1 MRRSPPTHGKPR
13 TVRENRFEGGL
24 TMWIQT
30 ALLVVA
36 SLLQASAPAG
46 TVAAQKKVDLIV
58 IEKSAHT
65 MTLMSRGNAL
75 KTYHVALSTVPVGA
89 KERAGDHKV
98 PEGKYTIDEKKPQS
112 RFHLALHVSY
122 PNAVDRAH
130 AKKLGVEP
138 GGEIE
143 IHGLEK
149 KYAWVGSMHRAKDW
163 TDGCIAV
170 TDAEIEEIYP
180 LVAVGTAVEIRP

>member
-1 MRRSPPTHGKPR
+1 
-13 TVRENRFEGGL
+13 
-24 TMWIQT
+24 MWIRA
-30 ALLVVA
+30 ALLLIA

-46 TVAAQKKVDLIV
+46 TVAPHEKVDLIV
-58 IEKSAHT
+58 IVKSAHT
-65 MTLMSRGNAL
+65 MTLMSKGNAL

-89 KERAGDHKV
+89 KERFGDHKV
-98 PEGKYTIDEKKPQS
+98 PEGRYTIDEKKAQS
-112 RFHLALHVSY
+112 TFHLALHVSY
-122 PNAVDRAH
+122 PNAADRAR
-130 AKKLGVEP
+130 AKKLGVDP

-149 KYAWVGSMHRAKDW
+149 KYAWLGSLHREHDW

>member
-1 MRRSPPTHGKPR
+1 
-13 TVRENRFEGGL
+13 
-24 TMWIQT
+24 MWIRC
-30 ALLVVA
+30 ALVLTV
-36 SLLQASAPAG
+36 SLLQASAPSG
-46 TVAAQKKVDLIV
+46 TVASRARVDLIV
-58 IEKSAHT
+58 IEKSVHT
-65 MTLMSRGNAL
+65 MKLMSKGNAL

-98 PEGKYTIDEKKPQS
+98 PEGKYTIDGKKPQS

-122 PNAVDRAH
+122 PNAADRAR
-130 AKKLGVEP
+130 ANKMGVDP

-149 KYAWVGSMHRAKDW
+149 KYAWVGSLHRANDW

>member
-1 MRRSPPTHGKPR
+1 MW
-13 TVRENRFEGGL
+13 VRC
-24 TMWIQT
+24 T
-30 ALLVVA
+30 LLLFT

-46 TVAAQKKVDLIV
+46 TVPQRKKVDLIV
-58 IEKSAHT
+58 VEKSAHT
-65 MTLMSRGNAL
+65 MALMSKGNAL

-98 PEGKYTIDEKKPQS
+98 PEGNYTIDEKKPQS

-122 PNAVDRAH
+122 PNAADRAR
-130 AKKLGVEP
+130 AKKMGVDP

-149 KYAWVGSMHRAKDW
+149 KYAWLGSLHREHDW

>member
-1 MRRSPPTHGKPR
+1 
-13 TVRENRFEGGL
+13 
-24 TMWIQT
+24 MWIRA
-30 ALLVVA
+30 ALLSLV

-46 TVAAQKKVDLIV
+46 SVAPHEKVDLIV

-65 MTLMSRGNAL
+65 MTLMSKGNAL

-122 PNAVDRAH
+122 PNAADRAR
-130 AKKLGVEP
+130 AKKIGVDP

-170 TDAEIEEIYP
+170 TDVEIEEIYP
-180 LVAVGTAVEIRP
+180 LFAVGTAVEIRP

>member
-1 MRRSPPTHGKPR
+1 
-13 TVRENRFEGGL
+13 
-24 TMWIQT
+24 MWIRCM
-30 ALLVVA
+30 LLLAV
-36 SLLQASAPAG
+36 SLLQATAPAAPG
-46 TVAAQKKVDLIV
+46 APEKKVDLIL
-58 IEKSAHT
+58 IEKSQHT
-65 MTLMSRGNAL
+65 ITLMSNGNVL
-75 KTYHVALSTVPVGA
+75 KTYRVALSTVPIGA
-89 KERAGDHKV
+89 KERVGDHKV
-98 PEGKYTIDEKKPQS
+98 PEGKYTIDEKKTES

-122 PNAVDRAH
+122 PNATDRAR
-130 AKKLGVEP
+130 AKKLGVDP

-149 KYAWVGSMHRAKDW
+149 KYAWLGSLHREHDW

>member
-1 MRRSPPTHGKPR
+1 
-13 TVRENRFEGGL
+13 
-24 TMWIQT
+24 MWIRC
-30 ALLVVA
+30 ALLLVA
-36 SLLQASAPAG
+36 SLAQATALAQP
-46 TVAAQKKVDLIV
+46 VAQHEKVDLIV
-58 IEKSAHT
+58 VEKSAHT
-65 MTLMSRGNAL
+65 MTLMSKGKAL

-98 PEGKYTIDEKKPQS
+98 PEGKYTIDEKKVQS

-122 PNAVDRAH
+122 PNAADRVR
-130 AKKLGVEP
+130 AKKLGVDP

-149 KYAWVGSMHRAKDW
+149 KYAWLGSLHREHDW

-180 LVAVGTAVEIRP
+180 LVALGTAVEIRP